1 MTSADLAPG
10 AVVDGTGGIALPDGT
25 GGVALPDAPGR
36 LRRFWARH
44 PVLTDVLLMLLWG
57 GPEVVA
63 TFGDVFQVDGSA
75 GARVTVVV
83 LVLIAVS
90 GIPLRRTYPAA
101 TAVLGLASVVAMT
114 WTEAGYSPVLFA
126 VYAATVWWSRAA
138 GWWTA
143 AAAVVLAVGATAL
156 RVWVV
161 APGPGG
167 LADVLSPQ
175 PAAFLLAAVLIGI
188 NVANRRR
195 YTQAL
200 IDRAHQLAR
209 ERDQQAQLATAAE
222 RARIAREM
230 HDIVSHSL
238 TVMVRLAE
246 GAAAGASAGAPAG
259 SAGSAAAAMRGV
271 ADVGRG
277 AMGDMRR
284 MLGVLGGA
292 DEPALA
298 PQPSIHEVPRLV
310 DRFRALG
317 TPVSLELGGVVPD
330 DDALQLAV
338 YRVIQEGLT
347 NAARHARRARSV
359 DVRVVA
365 SDTDVTVVVTDD
377 GRQGGPVRPDGSAH
391 VGPGSGR
398 GLIGIEE
405 RIRALGGQV
414 SAGPRADTDGWQI
427 RATIPVRT
435 EDR

>member
-10 AVVDGTGGIALPDGT
+10 AVQDGAGGI
-25 GGVALPDAPGR
+25 ALPDAPGR

-44 PVLTDVLLMLLWG
+44 PVLTDALLMVFWG
-57 GPEVVA
+57 AIEVLVA
-63 TFGDVFQVDGSA
+63 FRSAWQVDGSPA
-75 GARVTVVV
+75 ARLTVVV
-83 LVLIAVS
+83 LVVIAVS
-90 GIPLRRTYPAA
+90 GIPLRRTHPAA

-114 WTEAGYSPVLFA
+114 WTQAGYSPVLFT

-143 AAAVVLAVGATAL
+143 AVATVLAAGATAL

-161 APGPGG
+161 APGSGG
-167 LADVLSPQ
+167 LADVLYPQ
-175 PAAFLLAAVLIGI
+175 PTAFLLAAVLIGI

-246 GAAAGASAGAPAG
+246 GAAAGASAGPSSGGAE
-259 SAGSAAAAMRGV
+259 SAATTAMRGV

-284 MLGVLGGA
+284 MLGVLGG
-292 DEPALA
+292 DGEPALA
-298 PQPSIHEVPRLV
+298 PQPGVHDVPQLV

-317 TPVSLELGGVVPD
+317 TPVALELVGVVPE

-338 YRVIQEGLT
+338 YRVVQEGLT
-347 NAARHARRARSV
+347 NTARHAQHVRSV
-359 DVRVVA
+359 DVQVA
-365 SDTDVTVVVTDD
+365 ASATEVTVVVTDD
-377 GRQGGPVRPDGSAH
+377 GRTGGPARPDGSAH
-391 VGPGSGR
+391 ATTGSGR

-414 SAGPRADTDGWQI
+414 RAGSRDGTDGWQI

>member
-1 MTSADLAPG
+1 MTPADLAPG
-10 AVVDGTGGIALPDGT
+10 AVQDGAGGI
-25 GGVALPDAPGR
+25 ALPDAPGR

-44 PVLTDVLLMLLWG
+44 PVMTDALLMVFWG
-57 GPEVVA
+57 AIEVVVA
-63 TFGDVFQVDGSA
+63 FRSAWQVDGSPA
-75 GARVTVVV
+75 ARVTVVV
-83 LVLIAVS
+83 LVVIAVS
-90 GIPLRRTYPAA
+90 GIPLRRTHPAV

-114 WTEAGYSPVLFA
+114 WTEAGYSPVLFT

-138 GWWTA
+138 GWWTGA
-143 AAAVVLAVGATAL
+143 VAVVLAAGATAL
-156 RVWVV
+156 RVFVV
-161 APGPGG
+161 APGSGG
-167 LADVLSPQ
+167 LADVLYPQ
-175 PAAFLLAAVLIGI
+175 PTTFLLAAVLIGV
-188 NVANRRR
+188 NVSNRRR

-246 GAAAGASAGAPAG
+246 GAAAGSAAGAPTG

-284 MLGVLGGA
+284 MLGVLGG
-292 DEPALA
+292 DGEPALA
-298 PQPSIHEVPRLV
+298 PQPGIHDVPQLV

-317 TPVSLELGGVVPD
+317 TPVALERIGVVPD

-338 YRVIQEGLT
+338 YRVVQEGLT
-347 NAARHARRARSV
+347 NTARHAQRVRSV
-359 DVRVVA
+359 DVRVAA
-365 SDTDVTVVVTDD
+365 SATEVTVVVTDD
-377 GRQGGPVRPDGSAH
+377 GRTGGPTRPGGSAH
-391 VGPGSGR
+391 APAGSGR
-398 GLIGIEE
+398 GLIGIDE

-414 SAGPRADTDGWQI
+414 RAGSRDGTDGWQI

>member
-1 MTSADLAPG
+1 MTPADLAPG
-10 AVVDGTGGIALPDGT
+10 AVVDGTGGIALPD
-25 GGVALPDAPGR
+25 APGR

-44 PVLTDVLLMLLWG
+44 PVMTDVLLMVFWG
-57 GPEVVA
+57 AIEVVVA
-63 TFGDVFQVDGSA
+63 FRSAWQVDGSPA
-75 GARVTVVV
+75 ARVTVVI
-83 LVLIAVS
+83 LVVIAVS
-90 GIPLRRTYPAA
+90 GIPLRRTHPAV

-114 WTEAGYSPVLFA
+114 WTQAGYSPVLFT

-143 AAAVVLAVGATAL
+143 AVAVVLAAGATAL
-156 RVWVV
+156 RVFVV
-161 APGPGG
+161 APGSGG
-167 LADVLSPQ
+167 LADVLYPQ
-175 PAAFLLAAVLIGI
+175 PTTFLLAAVLIGV
-188 NVANRRR
+188 NVSNRRR

-246 GAAAGASAGAPAG
+246 GAAAGVTAGAPTG

-284 MLGVLGGA
+284 MLGVLGG
-292 DEPALA
+292 DGEPALA
-298 PQPSIHEVPRLV
+298 PQPGIHDVPQLV

-317 TPVSLELGGVVPD
+317 TPVALELVGVVPD

-338 YRVIQEGLT
+338 YRVVQEGLT
-347 NAARHARRARSV
+347 NTARHAQRVRSV
-359 DVRVVA
+359 DVRVAA
-365 SDTDVTVVVTDD
+365 SATEVTVVVTDD
-377 GRQGGPVRPDGSAH
+377 GRTGGPTRPAGSAH
-391 VGPGSGR
+391 APAGSGR
-398 GLIGIEE
+398 GLIGIDE
-405 RIRALGGQV
+405 RIRALGGKV
-414 SAGPRADTDGWQI
+414 RAGSRDGTDGWQI
-427 RATIPVRT
+427 RATIPVRA

>member
-1 MTSADLAPG
+1 MTPADLAPG
-10 AVVDGTGGIALPDGT
+10 AVQDGAGGI
-25 GGVALPDAPGR
+25 ALPDAPGR

-44 PVLTDVLLMLLWG
+44 PVMTDALLMVFWG
-57 GPEVVA
+57 AIEVVVA
-63 TFGDVFQVDGSA
+63 FRSAWQVDGSPA
-75 GARVTVVV
+75 ARVTVVV
-83 LVLIAVS
+83 LVVIAVS
-90 GIPLRRTYPAA
+90 GIPLRRTHPAV

-114 WTEAGYSPVLFA
+114 WTEAGYSPVLFT

-143 AAAVVLAVGATAL
+143 AVAVVLAAGATAL
-156 RVWVV
+156 RVFVV
-161 APGPGG
+161 APGSGG
-167 LADVLSPQ
+167 LADVLYPQ
-175 PAAFLLAAVLIGI
+175 PTTFLLAAVLIGV
-188 NVANRRR
+188 NVSNRRR

-284 MLGVLGGA
+284 MLGVLGG
-292 DEPALA
+292 DGEPALA
-298 PQPSIHEVPRLV
+298 PQPGIHDVPQLV

-317 TPVSLELGGVVPD
+317 APVALELVGVVPD

-338 YRVIQEGLT
+338 YRVVQEGLT
-347 NAARHARRARSV
+347 NTARHAQHVRSV
-359 DVRVVA
+359 DVRVAA
-365 SDTDVTVVVTDD
+365 SATEVTVVVTDD
-377 GRQGGPVRPDGSAH
+377 GRTGGPTRPGGSAH
-391 VGPGSGR
+391 APAGSGR
-398 GLIGIEE
+398 GLIGIDE

-414 SAGPRADTDGWQI
+414 RAGSRDGTDGWQI

>member
-1 MTSADLAPG
+1 MTPADLAPG
-10 AVVDGTGGIALPDGT
+10 AVQDGAGGI
-25 GGVALPDAPGR
+25 ALPDAPGR

-44 PVLTDVLLMLLWG
+44 PVMTDALLMVFWG
-57 GPEVVA
+57 AIEVVVA
-63 TFGDVFQVDGSA
+63 FRSAWQVDGSPA
-75 GARVTVVV
+75 ARVTVVV
-83 LVLIAVS
+83 LVVIAVS
-90 GIPLRRTYPAA
+90 GIPLRRTHPAV

-114 WTEAGYSPVLFA
+114 WTQAGYSPVLFT
-126 VYAATVWWSRAA
+126 VYAATVWWSRTA

-143 AAAVVLAVGATAL
+143 AVAVVLAAGATAM
-156 RVWVV
+156 RVFVV
-161 APGPGG
+161 APGSGG
-167 LADVLSPQ
+167 LADVLYPQ
-175 PAAFLLAAVLIGI
+175 PTTFLLAAVLIGV
-188 NVANRRR
+188 NVSNRRR

-284 MLGVLGGA
+284 MLGVLGG
-292 DEPALA
+292 DGEPALA
-298 PQPSIHEVPRLV
+298 PQPGIHDVPQLV

-317 TPVSLELGGVVPD
+317 APVALELVGVVPD

-338 YRVIQEGLT
+338 YRVVQEGLT
-347 NAARHARRARSV
+347 NTARHAQHVRSV
-359 DVRVVA
+359 DVRVAA
-365 SDTDVTVVVTDD
+365 SATEVTVVVTDD
-377 GRQGGPVRPDGSAH
+377 GRTGGPTRPGGSAH
-391 VGPGSGR
+391 APAGSGR
-398 GLIGIEE
+398 GLIGIDE

-414 SAGPRADTDGWQI
+414 RAGSRDGTDGWQI

>member
-1 MTSADLAPG
+1 MTPADLDPG
-10 AVVDGTGGIALPDGT
+10 AVQDGA
-25 GGVALPDAPGR
+25 GVIALPDAPGR

-44 PVLTDVLLMLLWG
+44 PVMTDALLMVFWG
-57 GPEVVA
+57 AIEVAVA
-63 TFGDVFQVDGSA
+63 LRSSWQVDGSPV
-75 GARVTVVV
+75 ARVAVVV

-90 GIPLRRTYPAA
+90 GIPLRRSHPAA

-114 WTEAGYSPVLFA
+114 WTEAGYSPALFT

-143 AAAVVLAVGATAL
+143 AVAVVLAAGATAL

-161 APGPGG
+161 APGSGG
-167 LADVLSPQ
+167 LADVLYPQ
-175 PAAFLLAAVLIGI
+175 PTTFLLAAVLIGV
-188 NVANRRR
+188 NVSNRRR

-246 GAAAGASAGAPAG
+246 GAAAGASAGAPVG

-277 AMGDMRR
+277 AMSDMRR
-284 MLGVLGGA
+284 MLGVLGG
-292 DEPALA
+292 DGEPALA
-298 PQPSIHEVPRLV
+298 PQPGVHDVPQLV

-317 TPVSLELGGVVPD
+317 TPVALELVGVVPD

-338 YRVIQEGLT
+338 YRVVQEGLT
-347 NAARHARRARSV
+347 NTARHAQRVRSV
-359 DVRVVA
+359 DVQVA
-365 SDTDVTVVVTDD
+365 ASATEVTVVVTDD
-377 GRQGGPVRPDGSAH
+377 GRTGGPTRPDGSAH
-391 VGPGSGR
+391 ATTGSGR

-414 SAGPRADTDGWQI
+414 RAGSRDGTDGWQI

>member
-1 MTSADLAPG
+1 MTPADLAPG
-10 AVVDGTGGIALPDGT
+10 AVQDGAGGI
-25 GGVALPDAPGR
+25 ALPDAPGR

-44 PVLTDVLLMLLWG
+44 PVMTDALLMVFWG
-57 GPEVVA
+57 AIEVVVA
-63 TFGDVFQVDGSA
+63 FRSAWQVDGSPV
-75 GARVTVVV
+75 ARVAVVV
-83 LVLIAVS
+83 LVVIAVS
-90 GIPLRRTYPAA
+90 GIPLRRTHPAV

-114 WTEAGYSPVLFA
+114 WTEAGYSPVLFT

-143 AAAVVLAVGATAL
+143 AVAVVLAAGATAL
-156 RVWVV
+156 RVFVV
-161 APGPGG
+161 APGSGG
-167 LADVLSPQ
+167 LADVLYPQ
-175 PAAFLLAAVLIGI
+175 PTTFLLAAVLIGV
-188 NVANRRR
+188 NVSNRRR

-238 TVMVRLAE
+238 TVMVRLSE

-284 MLGVLGGA
+284 MLGVLGG
-292 DEPALA
+292 DGEPALA
-298 PQPSIHEVPRLV
+298 PQPGIHDVPQLV

-317 TPVSLELGGVVPD
+317 APVALELVGVVPD

-338 YRVIQEGLT
+338 YRVVQEGLT
-347 NAARHARRARSV
+347 NTARHAQRVRSV
-359 DVRVVA
+359 DVRVAA
-365 SDTDVTVVVTDD
+365 SDTEVTVVVTDD
-377 GRQGGPVRPDGSAH
+377 GRTGGPTRPGGSAH
-391 VGPGSGR
+391 APAGSGR
-398 GLIGIEE
+398 GLIGIDE

-414 SAGPRADTDGWQI
+414 RAGSRDGTDGWQI

>member
-1 MTSADLAPG
+1 MTPADLAPG
-10 AVVDGTGGIALPDGT
+10 AVQDGAGGI
-25 GGVALPDAPGR
+25 ALPDAPGR

-44 PVLTDVLLMLLWG
+44 PVMTDALLMVFWG
-57 GPEVVA
+57 AIEVVVA
-63 TFGDVFQVDGSA
+63 FRSAWQVDGSPA
-75 GARVTVVV
+75 ARGTVVV
-83 LVLIAVS
+83 LVVIAVS
-90 GIPLRRTYPAA
+90 GIPLRRTHPAV

-114 WTEAGYSPVLFA
+114 WTEAGYSPVLFT
-126 VYAATVWWSRAA
+126 VYAATAWWSRAA
-138 GWWTA
+138 GWWTGA
-143 AAAVVLAVGATAL
+143 VAVVLAAGATAL
-156 RVWVV
+156 RVFVV
-161 APGPGG
+161 APGSGG
-167 LADVLSPQ
+167 LADVLYPQ
-175 PAAFLLAAVLIGI
+175 PTTFLLAAVLIGV
-188 NVANRRR
+188 NVSNRRR

-284 MLGVLGGA
+284 MLGVLGG
-292 DEPALA
+292 DGEPALA
-298 PQPSIHEVPRLV
+298 PQPGIHDVPQLV

-317 TPVSLELGGVVPD
+317 APVALELVGVVPD

-338 YRVIQEGLT
+338 YRVVQEGLT
-347 NAARHARRARSV
+347 NTARHAQHVRSV
-359 DVRVVA
+359 DVRVAA
-365 SDTDVTVVVTDD
+365 SATEVTVVVTDD
-377 GRQGGPVRPDGSAH
+377 GRTGGPTRPGGSAH
-391 VGPGSGR
+391 APAGSGR
-398 GLIGIEE
+398 GLIGIDE

-414 SAGPRADTDGWQI
+414 RAGSRDGTDGWQI

>member
-1 MTSADLAPG
+1 MTPAALAPG
-10 AVVDGTGGIALPDGT
+10 AVVDGTGGI
-25 GGVALPDAPGR
+25 ALPDAPGR

-44 PVLTDVLLMLLWG
+44 PVVTDVLLMLLWG
-57 GPEVVA
+57 GPEVIA
-63 TFGDVFQVDGSA
+63 AFGNVFQADRST
-75 GARVTVVV
+75 GARIVVIV
-83 LVLIAVS
+83 LVGVAVA

-101 TAVLGLASVVAMT
+101 TAVLGLASVVAMA
-114 WTEAGYSPVLFA
+114 WTEAGYSPVLVA
-126 VYAATVWWSRAA
+126 AYAAAVWWSRAA

-143 AAAVVLAVGATAL
+143 AVATVLAVGATAV

-161 APGPGG
+161 APGSGG

-246 GAAAGASAGAPAG
+246 GAAAGSA
-259 SAGSAAAAMRGV
+259 AGSAAASSAGAESAATAAMRGV

-298 PQPSIHEVPRLV
+298 PQPSLHDVPQLV

-317 TPVSLELGGVVPD
+317 TPVSLELVGVVPD

-347 NAARHARRARSV
+347 NAARHARQARSV
-359 DVRVVA
+359 DVRVAA
-365 SDTDVTVVVTDD
+365 SDIDVTVVVTDD
-377 GRQGGPVRPDGSAH
+377 GRTGGPVRPDGSAD

-398 GLIGIEE
+398 GLIGIDE

>member
-1 MTSADLAPG
+1 MTPADLAPG
-10 AVVDGTGGIALPDGT
+10 AVVDGTGGIALPD
-25 GGVALPDAPGR
+25 APGR

-44 PVLTDVLLMLLWG
+44 PVMTDVLLMVFWG
-57 GPEVVA
+57 AIEVVVA
-63 TFGDVFQVDGSA
+63 FRSAWQVDGSPA
-75 GARVTVVV
+75 ARVTVVV
-83 LVLIAVS
+83 LVVIAVS
-90 GIPLRRTYPAA
+90 GIPLRRTHPAV

-114 WTEAGYSPVLFA
+114 WTQAGYSPVLFT

-143 AAAVVLAVGATAL
+143 AVAVVLAAGATAL
-156 RVWVV
+156 RVFVV
-161 APGPGG
+161 APGSGAF
-167 LADVLSPQ
+167 ADVLYPQ
-175 PAAFLLAAVLIGI
+175 PATFLLAAVLIGV
-188 NVANRRR
+188 NVSNRRR

-246 GAAAGASAGAPAG
+246 GAAAGATAGAPTG

-271 ADVGRG
+271 AEVGRG

-284 MLGVLGGA
+284 MLGVLGG
-292 DEPALA
+292 DGEPALA
-298 PQPSIHEVPRLV
+298 PQPGIHDVPQLV

-317 TPVSLELGGVVPD
+317 TPVALERIGVIPD

-338 YRVIQEGLT
+338 YRVVQEGLT
-347 NAARHARRARSV
+347 NTARHAQRVRSV
-359 DVRVVA
+359 DVRVAA
-365 SDTDVTVVVTDD
+365 SATEVTVVVTDD
-377 GRQGGPVRPDGSAH
+377 GRTGGPTRPDGSAH
-391 VGPGSGR
+391 APAGSGR
-398 GLIGIEE
+398 GLIGIDE
-405 RIRALGGQV
+405 RIRALGGKV
-414 SAGPRADTDGWQI
+414 RAGSRDGTDGWQI

>member
-1 MTSADLAPG
+1 MTPADLAPG
-10 AVVDGTGGIALPDGT
+10 AVQDGAGGI
-25 GGVALPDAPGR
+25 ALPDAPGR
-36 LRRFWARH
+36 LRRLWARH
-44 PVLTDVLLMLLWG
+44 PVMTDALLMVFWG
-57 GPEVVA
+57 AIEVVVA
-63 TFGDVFQVDGSA
+63 FRSAWQVDGSPA
-75 GARVTVVV
+75 ARVTVVV
-83 LVLIAVS
+83 LVVIAVS
-90 GIPLRRTYPAA
+90 GIPLRRTHPAV

-114 WTEAGYSPVLFA
+114 WTQAGYSPVLFT

-143 AAAVVLAVGATAL
+143 AVAVVLAAGATAL
-156 RVWVV
+156 RVFVV
-161 APGPGG
+161 APGSGG
-167 LADVLSPQ
+167 LADVLYPQ
-175 PAAFLLAAVLIGI
+175 PTTFLLAAVLIGV
-188 NVANRRR
+188 NVSNRRR

-284 MLGVLGGA
+284 MLGVLGG
-292 DEPALA
+292 DGKPALA
-298 PQPSIHEVPRLV
+298 PQPGIHDVPQLV

-317 TPVSLELGGVVPD
+317 TPVALELVGVVPD

-338 YRVIQEGLT
+338 YRVVQEGLT
-347 NAARHARRARSV
+347 NTARHAQRVRSV
-359 DVRVVA
+359 DVRVAA
-365 SDTDVTVVVTDD
+365 SATEVTVVVTDD
-377 GRQGGPVRPDGSAH
+377 GRPGGPARPGGSAH
-391 VGPGSGR
+391 APAGSGR
-398 GLIGIEE
+398 GLIGIDE

-414 SAGPRADTDGWQI
+414 RAGSRDGTDGWQI

>member
-1 MTSADLAPG
+1 MTPADLAPG
-10 AVVDGTGGIALPDGT
+10 AVQDGAGGI
-25 GGVALPDAPGR
+25 ALPDAPGR

-44 PVLTDVLLMLLWG
+44 PVMTDALLMVFWG
-57 GPEVVA
+57 AIEVVVA
-63 TFGDVFQVDGSA
+63 FRSAWQVDGSPV
-75 GARVTVVV
+75 ARVTVVV
-83 LVLIAVS
+83 LVVIAVS
-90 GIPLRRTYPAA
+90 GIPLRRTHPAV

-114 WTEAGYSPVLFA
+114 WTQAGYSPVLFT
-126 VYAATVWWSRAA
+126 VYAATVWWSRTA

-143 AAAVVLAVGATAL
+143 AVAVVLAAGATAL
-156 RVWVV
+156 RVFVV
-161 APGPGG
+161 APGSGG
-167 LADVLSPQ
+167 LADVLYPQ
-175 PAAFLLAAVLIGI
+175 PTTFLLAAVLIGV
-188 NVANRRR
+188 NVSNRRR

-284 MLGVLGGA
+284 MLGVLGG
-292 DEPALA
+292 DGEPALA
-298 PQPSIHEVPRLV
+298 PQPGIHDVPQLV

-317 TPVSLELGGVVPD
+317 APVALELVGVVPD

-338 YRVIQEGLT
+338 YRVVQEGLT
-347 NAARHARRARSV
+347 NTARHAQRVRSV
-359 DVRVVA
+359 DVRVAA
-365 SDTDVTVVVTDD
+365 SDTEVTVVVTDD
-377 GRQGGPVRPDGSAH
+377 GRTGGPTRPGGSAH
-391 VGPGSGR
+391 APAGSGR
-398 GLIGIEE
+398 GLIGIDE

-414 SAGPRADTDGWQI
+414 RAGSRDGTDGWQI

>member
-1 MTSADLAPG
+1 MTPADLAPG
-10 AVVDGTGGIALPDGT
+10 AVVDGTGGIALPD
-25 GGVALPDAPGR
+25 APGR

-44 PVLTDVLLMLLWG
+44 PVMTDVLLMVFWG
-57 GPEVVA
+57 AIEVVVA
-63 TFGDVFQVDGSA
+63 FRSAWQVDGSPA
-75 GARVTVVV
+75 ARVTVVV
-83 LVLIAVS
+83 LVVIAVS
-90 GIPLRRTYPAA
+90 GIPLRRTHPAV

-114 WTEAGYSPVLFA
+114 WTQAGYSPVLFT

-143 AAAVVLAVGATAL
+143 AVAVVLAAGATAL
-156 RVWVV
+156 RVFVV
-161 APGPGG
+161 APGSGG
-167 LADVLSPQ
+167 LADVLYPQ
-175 PAAFLLAAVLIGI
+175 PATFLLAAVLIGV
-188 NVANRRR
+188 NVSNRRR

-246 GAAAGASAGAPAG
+246 GAAAGATAGAPTG

-284 MLGVLGGA
+284 MLGVLGGDGEA
-292 DEPALA
+292 ALA
-298 PQPSIHEVPRLV
+298 PQPGIHDVPQLV

-317 TPVSLELGGVVPD
+317 TPVALERIGVVPD

-338 YRVIQEGLT
+338 YRVVQEGLT
-347 NAARHARRARSV
+347 NTARHAQRVRSV
-359 DVRVVA
+359 DVRVAA
-365 SDTDVTVVVTDD
+365 SATEVTVVVTDD
-377 GRQGGPVRPDGSAH
+377 GRTGGPTRPDGSAH
-391 VGPGSGR
+391 APTGSGR
-398 GLIGIEE
+398 GLIGIDE
-405 RIRALGGQV
+405 RIRALGGKV
-414 SAGPRADTDGWQI
+414 RAGYRDGTDGWQI

>member
-1 MTSADLAPG
+1 MTPADLAPG
-10 AVVDGTGGIALPDGT
+10 AVQDGAGGI
-25 GGVALPDAPGR
+25 ALPDAPGR

-44 PVLTDVLLMLLWG
+44 PVMTDALLMVFWG
-57 GPEVVA
+57 AIEVVVA
-63 TFGDVFQVDGSA
+63 FRSAWQVDGSPA
-75 GARVTVVV
+75 ARVTVVV
-83 LVLIAVS
+83 LVVIAVS
-90 GIPLRRTYPAA
+90 GIPLRRTHPAV

-114 WTEAGYSPVLFA
+114 WTEAGYSPVLFT

-143 AAAVVLAVGATAL
+143 AVAVVLAAGATAL
-156 RVWVV
+156 RVFVV
-161 APGPGG
+161 APGSGG
-167 LADVLSPQ
+167 LADVLYPQ
-175 PAAFLLAAVLIGI
+175 PTTFLLAAVLIGV
-188 NVANRRR
+188 NVSNRRR

-284 MLGVLGGA
+284 MLGVLGG
-292 DEPALA
+292 DGEPALA
-298 PQPSIHEVPRLV
+298 PQPGIHDVPQLV

-317 TPVSLELGGVVPD
+317 TPVALELVGVVPD

-338 YRVIQEGLT
+338 YRVVQEGLT
-347 NAARHARRARSV
+347 NTARHAQRVRSV
-359 DVRVVA
+359 DVRVAA
-365 SDTDVTVVVTDD
+365 SATEVTVVVTDD
-377 GRQGGPVRPDGSAH
+377 GRTGGPTRPDRSAH
-391 VGPGSGR
+391 APAGSGR
-398 GLIGIEE
+398 GLIGIDE

-414 SAGPRADTDGWQI
+414 RAGFRDGTDGWQI

>member
-1 MTSADLAPG
+1 MTPADLAPG
-10 AVVDGTGGIALPDGT
+10 AVQDGAGGI
-25 GGVALPDAPGR
+25 ALPDAPGR
-36 LRRFWARH
+36 LRRFWVRH
-44 PVLTDVLLMLLWG
+44 PILTDALLMVFWG
-57 GPEVVA
+57 AIEVVVA
-63 TFGDVFQVDGSA
+63 FRSAWQVDGSPA
-75 GARVTVVV
+75 ARLTVVV
-83 LVLIAVS
+83 LVVIAVS
-90 GIPLRRTYPAA
+90 GIPLRRTHPAA

-114 WTEAGYSPVLFA
+114 WTEAGYSPVLFT

-143 AAAVVLAVGATAL
+143 AVATALAAGATAL
-156 RVWVV
+156 RVWVI
-161 APGPGG
+161 APGSGG
-167 LADVLSPQ
+167 LADVLYPQ
-175 PAAFLLAAVLIGI
+175 PVAFLLAAVLIGI

-200 IDRAHQLAR
+200 VDRAHQLAR

-246 GAAAGASAGAPAG
+246 GAAAGASAGAPTG

-284 MLGVLGGA
+284 MLGVLGG
-292 DEPALA
+292 DGEPALA
-298 PQPSIHEVPRLV
+298 PQPGIHDVPQLV

-317 TPVSLELGGVVPD
+317 TPVALERIGVVPD

-338 YRVIQEGLT
+338 YRVVQEGLT
-347 NAARHARRARSV
+347 NTARHAQRVRSV
-359 DVRVVA
+359 DVRVAA
-365 SDTDVTVVVTDD
+365 SATEVTVVVTDD
-377 GRQGGPVRPDGSAH
+377 GRTGGPTRPDGSAH
-391 VGPGSGR
+391 APAGSGR
-398 GLIGIEE
+398 GLIGIDE
-405 RIRALGGQV
+405 RIRALGGKV
-414 SAGPRADTDGWQI
+414 RAGSRDGTDGWQI

>member
-1 MTSADLAPG
+1 MTPADLAPG
-10 AVVDGTGGIALPDGT
+10 AVQDGAGGI
-25 GGVALPDAPGR
+25 ALPDAPGR

-44 PVLTDVLLMLLWG
+44 PVMTDALLMVFWG
-57 GPEVVA
+57 AIEVVVA
-63 TFGDVFQVDGSA
+63 FRSAWQVDGSPV
-75 GARVTVVV
+75 ARVTVVV
-83 LVLIAVS
+83 LVVIAVS
-90 GIPLRRTYPAA
+90 GIPLRRTHPAV

-114 WTEAGYSPVLFA
+114 WTEAGYSPVLFT
-126 VYAATVWWSRAA
+126 VYAATVWWSRPA

-143 AAAVVLAVGATAL
+143 AVAVVLAAGATAL
-156 RVWVV
+156 RVFVV
-161 APGPGG
+161 APGSGG
-167 LADVLSPQ
+167 LADVLYPQ
-175 PAAFLLAAVLIGI
+175 PTTFLLAAVLIGV
-188 NVANRRR
+188 NVSNRRR

-284 MLGVLGGA
+284 MLGVLGG
-292 DEPALA
+292 DGEPALA
-298 PQPSIHEVPRLV
+298 PQPGIHDVPQLV

-317 TPVSLELGGVVPD
+317 APVALELVGVVPD

-338 YRVIQEGLT
+338 YRVVQEGLT
-347 NAARHARRARSV
+347 NTARHAQHVRSV
-359 DVRVVA
+359 DVRVAA
-365 SDTDVTVVVTDD
+365 SATEVTVVVTDD
-377 GRQGGPVRPDGSAH
+377 GRTGGPTRPGGSAH
-391 VGPGSGR
+391 APAGSGR
-398 GLIGIEE
+398 GLIGIDE

-414 SAGPRADTDGWQI
+414 RAGSRDGTDGWQI

>member
-1 MTSADLAPG
+1 MTPADLAPG
-10 AVVDGTGGIALPDGT
+10 AVVDGIGGI
-25 GGVALPDAPGR
+25 ALPDAPGR

-44 PVLTDVLLMLLWG
+44 PVMTDVLLMVFWG
-57 GPEVVA
+57 AIEVVVA
-63 TFGDVFQVDGSA
+63 FRSAWQVDGSPA
-75 GARVTVVV
+75 ARVTVVV
-83 LVLIAVS
+83 LVVIAVS
-90 GIPLRRTYPAA
+90 GIPLRRTHPAV

-114 WTEAGYSPVLFA
+114 WTEAGYSPVLFT

-143 AAAVVLAVGATAL
+143 AVAVVLAAGATAL
-156 RVWVV
+156 RVFVV
-161 APGPGG
+161 APGSGG
-167 LADVLSPQ
+167 LADVLYPQ
-175 PAAFLLAAVLIGI
+175 PTTFLLAAVLIGV
-188 NVANRRR
+188 NVSNRRR

-246 GAAAGASAGAPAG
+246 GAAAGASAGTPTG

-284 MLGVLGGA
+284 MLGVLGG
-292 DEPALA
+292 DGEPALA
-298 PQPSIHEVPRLV
+298 PQPGIHDVPQLV

-317 TPVSLELGGVVPD
+317 TPVALERIGVVPD

-338 YRVIQEGLT
+338 YRVVQEGLT
-347 NAARHARRARSV
+347 NTARHAQRVRSV
-359 DVRVVA
+359 DVRVAA
-365 SDTDVTVVVTDD
+365 SATEVTVVVTDD
-377 GRQGGPVRPDGSAH
+377 GRPGGPARPGGSAH
-391 VGPGSGR
+391 APAGSGR
-398 GLIGIEE
+398 GLIGIDE

-414 SAGPRADTDGWQI
+414 RAGSRDGTDGWQI